1 MNDIDTILSDNYV
14 QLDKLKSELEQIGAL
29 RDRIQELKDS
39 NEKLPEEFQEKF
51 QLIIAHA
58 TEYNESLGNS
68 VRLFVDGN
76 NDLLVENLN
85 EIRNNVSQL
94 QEINVDFRSE
104 IARLSGIDLE
114 SHFNNHQG
122 KLSEVFISV
131 NGINGVIVGI
141 SQNINKI
148 IQTFG
153 EIEHTLSKNQME
165 LNNKFDALTEEQ
177 KSNTKELLNKLKNS
191 DSMLNSIISQ
201 NELLKKRV
209 EFNKKLSLGIIAFVI
224 ISIIVILFRS

>member
-1 MNDIDTILSDNYV
+1 MNDIDTILSDNYE
-14 QLDKLKSELEQIGAL
+14 QLDLLKSELQQIAAL

-148 IQTFG
+148 FQTFG
-153 EIEHTLSKNQME
+153 EIDQKLTKHLQET
-165 LNNKFDALTEEQ
+165 NNNF
-177 KSNTKELLNKLKNS
+177 ELLSEKHGIITNTINEHGTI
-191 DSMLNSIISQ
+191 LNSIVSQ
-201 NELLKKRV
+201 NELLKKGL
-209 EFNKKLSLGIIAFVI
+209 EFNRKLSFGIIAFVI
-224 ISIIVILFRS
+224 ILILIVLIRT

>member
-1 MNDIDTILSDNYV
+1 MNDIDTILSDNYE
-14 QLDKLKSELEQIGAL
+14 QLDLLKSELQQIAAL

-51 QLIIAHA
+51 QMIIAHA

-148 IQTFG
+148 FQTFG
-153 EIEHTLSKNQME
+153 EIDQKLTKHLQET
-165 LNNKFDALTEEQ
+165 NNNF
-177 KSNTKELLNKLKNS
+177 ELLSEKHGIITNTINEHGTI
-191 DSMLNSIISQ
+191 LNSIVSQ
-201 NELLKKRV
+201 NELLKKGL
-209 EFNKKLSLGIIAFVI
+209 EFNRKLSFGIIAFVI
-224 ISIIVILFRS
+224 ILILIVLIRT